1 MYKEDSF
8 IKNINFKFLVAPVL
22 FIGLILISFIPI
34 WTVLGFC
41 PNFFVMM
48 LYLWL
53 IYRPDLI
60 QFRSLLIVS
69 LMQDGLYSYPLGI
82 SILEIMPLFLFAQI
96 FRRLILQ
103 KTFGF
108 VFCGYVAYLFVFSL
122 AKWVILSCFKQE
134 WLPGL
139 PLFHLMVF
147 SVLVYPL
154 VCQLSLGLQKYID
167 RH

>member
-1 MYKEDSF
+1 
-8 IKNINFKFLVAPVL
+8 
-22 FIGLILISFIPI
+22 
-34 WTVLGFC
+34 
-41 PNFFVMM
+41 MM

-60 QFRSLLIVS
+60 QFRSLVIVS
-69 LMQDGLYSYPLGI
+69 LLQDGLYGYPLGI

-108 VFCGYVAYLFVFSL
+108 VFCGYVAYLLVFSV

-139 PLFHLMVF
+139 PLLNLMVF
-147 SVLVYPL
+147 SILAYPL